1 MSQTRVHNSS
11 VPSVDGYTSQKNAT
25 AQDQYVSLQIKVVN
39 RDLVAVL
46 TQATLTDAEM
56 LQAQPDAV
64 YILSITEQELDSIS
78 SAVGE
83 PQAAE
88 TVSSAGKHVRIGICA
103 VDVASARFILGQW

>member
-1 MSQTRVHNSS
+1 MACALLTATHQRKCNFS
-11 VPSVDGYTSQKNAT
+11 T

-64 YILSITEQELDSIS
+64 YILSITEQKLDTAS
-78 SAVGE
+78 SAVGK
-83 PQAAE
+83 PHAAE
-88 TVSSAGKHVRIGICA
+88 TVGSAGKHVRIGICA